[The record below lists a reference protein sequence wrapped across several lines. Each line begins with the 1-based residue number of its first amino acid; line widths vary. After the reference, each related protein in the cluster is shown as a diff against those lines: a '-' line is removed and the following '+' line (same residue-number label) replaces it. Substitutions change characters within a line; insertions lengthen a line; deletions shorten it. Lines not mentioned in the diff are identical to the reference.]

1 MIIPTKFGPLDSEK
15 KIKIYKLTDDDGR
28 QVITIPQMT
37 LWVR

>member
-15 KIKIYKLTDDDGR
+15 KIKIYKFTDDER
-28 QVITIPQMT
+28 QVMTIPQMT